1 MPSRRTLLSAVASG
15 GLAGLAGCSGSGG
28 TGQSPVSSCAASFG
42 ERETGDLFAVT
53 GPDVEPEEGSVR
65 LLVALPAPAIR
76 ETGVVRVQFR
86 RSDGAV
92 AHELPVSPDG
102 GQPPR
107 QGRYP
112 ADDVRVF
119 QTTVGPLPQ
128 AGRYRVVAL
137 DEAGETVDALTM
149 TFECFVERPER

>member
-1 MPSRRTLLSAVASG
+1 MPSRRTLLAAAASG
-15 GLAGLAGCSGSGG
+15 SLAGLAGCSGSGG

-42 ERETGDLFAVT
+42 ERETGDLFAIT
-53 GPDVEPEEGSVR
+53 GPDVEPEDDTAR

-86 RSDGAV
+86 HSDGTI

-112 ADDVRVF
+112 AEDVRVF

-128 AGRYRVVAL
+128 AGWYRVVAL
-137 DEAGETVDALTM
+137 DESGETVDALTM
-149 TFECFVERPER
+149 SFECFVEHPDR